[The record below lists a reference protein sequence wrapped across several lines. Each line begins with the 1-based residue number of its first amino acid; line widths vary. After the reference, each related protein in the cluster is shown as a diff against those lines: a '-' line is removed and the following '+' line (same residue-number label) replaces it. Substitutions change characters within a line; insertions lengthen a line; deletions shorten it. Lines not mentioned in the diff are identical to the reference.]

1 MVLKNS
7 HTSDMSTTIEAWQ
20 ATKNMHH
27 KSHKDNIRQPYHIK
41 KRKKLKITENSTADC
56 THTHIHTK
64 GRKNMY
70 NQDTTVNLQYYKTLF
85 LKYQYK

>member
-27 KSHKDNIRQPYHIK
+27 KSQKDNIRQPYHIK
-41 KRKKLKITENSTADC
+41 KRKN
-56 THTHIHTK
+56 
-64 GRKNMY
+64 
-70 NQDTTVNLQYYKTLF
+70 
-85 LKYQYK
+85 